1 MRWTMAREG
10 KTSSPPILVL
20 GSSNVDFVLKVPRF
34 HQPGETITAE
44 TMVTAFGGKGAN
56 QAVASKRLG
65 GAVRFITKL
74 GDDPYGQL
82 YRRYLIRMGFDPR
95 GLLQQR
101 GCPTGMAWIELDRKG
116 ENRIVVSPGANKG
129 LIERDLER
137 LSGFWRNVKVFV
149 TQMEIPLS
157 VVRLG
162 LEAARSRNVLTL
174 LNPSPP
180 VRLPRDLLSLV
191 DFLIPNEWEAQLLS
205 GGKMTNEREMRGI
218 AEKLLRMGARGV
230 VITLGERGVFFK
242 DSESEMRIE
251 AFRVKAIDTTAAG
264 DAFMGGFAVAL
275 AEGKPIRE
283 GLRFASG
290 AGALATTRLGAQP
303 SLPRRRD
310 VEALVSKR

>member
-1 MRWTMAREG
+1 MAREG

-34 HQPGETITAE
+34 HQPGETVTAE

-65 GAVRFITKL
+65 GRVQFITKL
-74 GDDPYGQL
+74 GDDPYGEL
-82 YRRYLIRMGFDPR
+82 YRRYLIRMGFDPI

-116 ENRIVVSPGANKG
+116 ENRIVVSAGANG
-129 LIERDLER
+129 ALSAGDLER
-137 LSGFWRNVKVFV
+137 LSGFWRGIKVFLA
-149 TQMEIPLS
+149 QMEIPLP
-157 VVRLG
+157 VVRVG
-162 LEAARSRNVLTL
+162 LEMARRQEALTL

-180 VRLPRDLLSLV
+180 VRLPKNLLRLV
-191 DFLIPNEWEAQLLS
+191 DFLVPNEWEAQLLS
-205 GGKMTNEREMRGI
+205 GVKMKREGDLRRI
-218 AEKLLRMGARGV
+218 AEIFLEMGARGV

-242 DSESEMRIE
+242 DSESEVRVE
-251 AFRVKAIDTTAAG
+251 AFRVKAFDTTAAG
-264 DAFMGGFAVAL
+264 DAFMGGLAVAL

-310 VEALVSKR
+310 VEALLSKH

>member
-1 MRWTMAREG
+1 MAREG

-65 GAVRFITKL
+65 GKVQFITKL
-74 GDDPYGQL
+74 GDDPYGKL
-82 YRRYLIRMGFDPR
+82 YRRDLIRMGFDPR
-95 GLLQQR
+95 GLLQAR
-101 GCPTGMAWIELDRKG
+101 GYATGMALIELDRRG
-116 ENRIVVSPGANKG
+116 ENRIVVSAGANGALSAK
-129 LIERDLER
+129 DLER
-137 LSGFWRNVKVFV
+137 LSGFWRDIKVFV
-149 TQMEIPLS
+149 VQMEVPLPA
-157 VVRLG
+157 VRLG
-162 LEAARSRNVLTL
+162 LEMARRQNALTL

-205 GGKMTNEREMRGI
+205 GVKMTREGEMREI
-218 AEKLLRMGARGV
+218 AQKLLRMGARGV

-242 DSESEMRIE
+242 DSESEVRIE

-264 DAFMGGFAVAL
+264 DAFVGGFAVAL

-310 VEALVSKR
+310 VEALLSKR

>member
-1 MRWTMAREG
+1 MAREG

-44 TMVTAFGGKGAN
+44 KMVTAFGGKGAN

-116 ENRIVVSPGANKG
+116 ENRIVVSPGANEG
-129 LIERDLER
+129 LIARDLER

-162 LEAARSRNVLTL
+162 LEVARSQNALTL

-205 GGKMTNEREMRGI
+205 GVKMMNERQMREI

-310 VEALVSKR
+310 VETLLSKR